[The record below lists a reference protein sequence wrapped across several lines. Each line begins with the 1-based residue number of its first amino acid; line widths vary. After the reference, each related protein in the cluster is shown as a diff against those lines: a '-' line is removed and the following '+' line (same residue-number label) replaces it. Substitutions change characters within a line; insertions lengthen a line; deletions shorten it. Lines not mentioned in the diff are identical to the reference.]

1 MSVHFVAL
9 LNVYV
14 HLCVYLI
21 QVSLGLFC
29 LLYKRMCIMFAVDCI
44 QTSTVAVHLWSEEE
58 NQFEFV
64 IV

>member
-1 MSVHFVAL
+1 
-9 LNVYV
+9 
-14 HLCVYLI
+14 
-21 QVSLGLFC
+21 
-29 LLYKRMCIMFAVDCI
+29 MFAVDCI